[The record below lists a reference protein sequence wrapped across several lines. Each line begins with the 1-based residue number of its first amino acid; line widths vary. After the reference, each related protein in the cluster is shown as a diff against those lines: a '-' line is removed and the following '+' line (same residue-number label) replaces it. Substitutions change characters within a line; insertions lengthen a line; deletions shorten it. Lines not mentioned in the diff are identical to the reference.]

1 MSYYRTNVNDDEGLF
16 INTDDCINTILR
28 FQPIIQYNYQRPHQI
43 RGKGFYK
50 IVSENK
56 TYYLVTLDT
65 LFEMIYGEHNRSTL
79 KEIKVSGKNPN
90 VHYVFNKKQTFQN
103 DWLVGFEET
112 TDGLKSYH
120 TMSFREI
127 PENVLYCYRN
137 IN

>member
-1 MSYYRTNVNDDEGLF
+1 MSYYRTNVNDEEGLF
-16 INTDDCINTILR
+16 INMDDCINTILR
-28 FQPIIQYNYQRPHQI
+28 YQSFIQYNYQRQHQI

-50 IVSENK
+50 IVNENK

-65 LFEMIYGEHNRSTL
+65 LFEMIYSEHNRPTL
-79 KEIKVSGKNPN
+79 KEIKVFGKNPN
-90 VHYVFNKKQTFQN
+90 VHYVYNKNQNIRN

-112 TDGLKSYH
+112 TVGVKSYH
-120 TMSFREI
+120 TMSFSEI